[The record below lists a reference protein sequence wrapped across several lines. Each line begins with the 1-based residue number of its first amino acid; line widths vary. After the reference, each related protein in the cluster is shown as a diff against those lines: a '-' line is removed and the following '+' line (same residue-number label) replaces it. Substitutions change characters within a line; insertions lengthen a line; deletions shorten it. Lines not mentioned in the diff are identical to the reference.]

1 MAKSISKIQ
10 TLTHLCQLSAAIER
24 RGKSIW
30 KIADL
35 AEELGWNRRTTCRY
49 LDDLRELG
57 LKTDRPKEGADKL
70 GSIVVGKWRF
80 LDAVKQ
86 LMHNT
91 PR

>member
-35 AEELGWNRRTTCRY
+35 AEELGWNHRTTCRY

-70 GSIVVGKWRF
+70 GSVVAEKWK
-80 LDAVKQ
+80 LTDAIKQ
-86 LMHNT
+86 LMA
-91 PR
+91 